1 MKNEIFYHA
10 IMREKE
16 LIAIVAVETSSE
28 KEFLGSK
35 LEKENFN
42 VKFNVLSRIG
52 PYNQPKIWGGI
63 YTNYYNNPSVKLSN
77 GDIRIEYDEHKNLG
91 IGTIIFN
98 YIITWAK
105 QFENT
110 RVERIKLSDVD
121 RDNKNRR
128 NHFYEKFGIIFNYQD
143 EKLTG
148 GSIFELNTS
157 DLRVADIDGG
167 LNKLEFINKYRY
179 ELSENDSL
187 MSKLECD

>member
-1 MKNEIFYHA
+1 M
-10 IMREKE
+10 
-16 LIAIVAVETSSE
+16 
-28 KEFLGSK
+28 
-35 LEKENFN
+35 
-42 VKFNVLSRIG
+42 
-52 PYNQPKIWGGI
+52 GGI
-63 YTNYYNNPSVKLSN
+63 YTNNYNNPSVKLSN
-77 GDIRIEYDEHKNLG
+77 SDIRIEYDEYKNLG

-110 RVERIKLSDVD
+110 RVETIKLSDVD

-148 GSIFELNTS
+148 DSIFELNTS